1 MYNMVCLGLGIDGEE
16 STEEEVVINESNDV
30 NKIHLQ
36 PRRVDFLFLET
47 VTDANTGQQ

>member
-30 NKIHLQ
+30 AENDTRTTEHLQ
-36 PRRVDFLFLET
+36 PP
-47 VTDANTGQQ
+47 ASKC